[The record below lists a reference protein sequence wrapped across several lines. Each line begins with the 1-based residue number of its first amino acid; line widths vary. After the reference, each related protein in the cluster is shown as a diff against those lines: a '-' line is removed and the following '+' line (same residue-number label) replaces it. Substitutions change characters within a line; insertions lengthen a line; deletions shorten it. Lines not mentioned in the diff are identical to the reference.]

1 MVSFSTKHIN
11 YIERNYLDELDGEIK
26 DSNLDFRM
34 PNPESIRFL
43 KVLGISKL
51 WEPHVEEVASAR
63 YLMTDVLAGLY
74 GEKIPFVYV
83 LVGGTSRLDLYIGTY
98 VEVDRPSKSRLTA
111 AESLE
116 TIRTTMCSAYPG
128 IDLKEAEFSSIEKMI
143 EPFSFVGLVT
153 GTPTTKVG
161 TEKKGIEQIERLMRG
176 LYGRN
181 WGYMVVASPLEERN
195 VNSLHNTTL
204 NEMRIVMDAQTS
216 AGTESPIA
224 DRYME
229 LLKAYLGKAAVG
241 KTQGMWHVATYIMCQ
256 DSQTFNHARSVVKSV
271 FGGRES
277 IPDPMRVLGCR
288 GSEEQ
293 VHHLGQ
299 MTVPSTPP
307 PGHMKYP
314 FKYLSTLN
322 SEELASLGYLPTEEM
337 PGYFVKDYARFDVAS
352 QVMETDDAV
361 EIGEILDQSLR
372 MGLKYQIRIKDLD
385 RHALIVG
392 VTGCGK
398 TNTCFHM
405 LKQLW
410 QKGIPFLVIEP
421 AKTEYRKLLQ
431 SKELG
436 SDLQVFTLGDESVSP
451 FRLNPFQ
458 IMPGVSVQSH
468 IDHLKSVFNA
478 SFVMYAPMPYVL
490 EQCIHEVYED
500 KGWNLATNE
509 NEMGKHRNAH
519 PTLTDLYRKVD
530 ELVDRLGYERRITM
544 DVKAA
549 LKTRINSLRVGGK
562 GLMLDTKTSIPI
574 EQLLKHPTILELEK
588 VGDDDEKAFLIGLL
602 LMLLYEHYVSK
613 GVKEGG
619 GFNHITIVEEAHR
632 LLKNVPTEVN
642 YEAANIKGK
651 AVEAFCNILSEIR
664 AYGEGFLILEQIPS
678 KLASDAIKNTNLKI
692 MHRVVS
698 IDDRS
703 IVGGAMNMDDNE
715 VARVASLNVGEAVVY
730 SEGDDSPLHIKVPY
744 SKISSAEVSTKAED
758 DLIVREAMKT
768 FMSESQEVYI
778 PLDNCQEYCKDVC
791 KHRKMAQ
798 WIVDDADFQEAFA
811 YYVLSSVE
819 EASTLI
825 REYSYLVQSVG
836 ERRKGLK
843 SGSDLFLCA
852 MIQAV
857 DDYFERK
864 GQQYRWV
871 YSEAQGLKASFM
883 KILRRVMEIYGR
895 KLEEKEL
902 TEFYEQIRAF
912 QEQYKE
918 LCRRRYDPYTGC
930 RENCI
935 NGLCLYRFNA
945 QPLLKDER
953 LDRFFKKAIIG
964 KTGDEIWKSLKSASQ
979 AAGRRII
986 SDEVSPEVKQ
996 KVSLCYAIQKN
1007 HSLPYHDWRT
1017 FLKDRIVN
1025 KLSNIH
1031 ENQSE
1036 TR

>member
-1 MVSFSTKHIN
+1 MAGFSTKHID
-11 YIERNYLDELDGEIK
+11 YIERNYLDELDGEIEGR
-26 DSNLDFRM
+26 NIDFKI
-34 PNPESIRFL
+34 PSPGSLRFL

-51 WEPHVEEVASAR
+51 WEPHAKEVASAR
-63 YLMTDVLAGLY
+63 YVMADVLAGLY

-83 LVGGTSRLDLYIGTY
+83 LLGGATRFDLYLGTY
-98 VEVDRPSKSRLTA
+98 VEGEKPPKSGLTA

-116 TIRTTMCSAYPG
+116 TIRTTMSSAYPG
-128 IDLKEAEFSSIEKMI
+128 IDLEEGEFSSIQKMI
-143 EPFSFVGLVT
+143 EPFSYVGLVT
-153 GTPTTKVG
+153 GTPTIKVG
-161 TEKKGIEQIERLMRG
+161 TEKMGVEQIERLMRG

-181 WGYMVVASPLEERN
+181 WGYMVVASPLEERQ
-195 VNSLHNTTL
+195 VNSLHNTIL
-204 NEMRIVMDAQTS
+204 NEMRVVMDAQTS
-216 AGTESPIA
+216 AKTKSPIA

-229 LLKAYLGKAAVG
+229 LLKAYLEKVTVGKA
-241 KTQGMWHVATYIMCQ
+241 QGMWHVATYMICQ
-256 DSQTFNHARSVVKSV
+256 DAQTFNHAKSVVKSV
-271 FGGRES
+271 FGGKES
-277 IPDPMRVLGCR
+277 IPDPIRVLGCH
-288 GSEEQ
+288 GFKEQ

-299 MTVPSTPP
+299 IVVPGAPP
-307 PGHMKYP
+307 LGHMRYP

-322 SEELASLGYLPTEEM
+322 SQELASFGYLPTEEM

-352 QVMETDDAV
+352 RVVETDDAV
-361 EIGEILDQSLR
+361 EVGEILDQSLR
-372 MGLKYQIRIKDLD
+372 MGLRYQVPVKDLD

-398 TNTCFHM
+398 TNTCFHV

-410 QKGIPFLVIEP
+410 QRGIPFLVIEP
-421 AKTEYRKLLQ
+421 AKTEYRRLLQ

-436 SDLQVFTLGDESVSP
+436 NDLQVFTLGDESVSP

-458 IMPGVSVQSH
+458 ILPGVSVQSH

-500 KGWNLATNE
+500 KGWNPATNE
-509 NEMGKHRNAH
+509 NEMGRHRNAH

-562 GLMLDTKTSIPI
+562 GLMLDTKTSIPV
-574 EQLLKHPTILELEK
+574 EQLLKHPTVIELEK

-613 GVKEGG
+613 GVQEGG
-619 GFNHITIVEEAHR
+619 RLGHVTIVEEAHR
-632 LLKNVPTEVN
+632 LLKNVPVEVN

-651 AVEAFCNILSEIR
+651 AVEAFCNVLSEIR
-664 AYGEGFLILEQIPS
+664 AYGEGFIILEQIPS

-698 IDDRS
+698 MDDRS
-703 IVGGAMNMDDNE
+703 TVGGAMNMDENE

-730 SEGDDSPLHIKVPY
+730 SEGDDSPLHVKVPY
-744 SKISSAEVSTKAED
+744 SKIASTDVTTKAED
-758 DLIVREAMKT
+758 DRMVHEAMKAYVN
-768 FMSESQEVYI
+768 EAQEVYI
-778 PLDNCQEYCKDVC
+778 PFDNCQEYCQEMC
-791 KHRKMAQ
+791 KHRKTAQ
-798 WIVDDADFQEAFA
+798 EIVDDAGFQEAFA
-811 YYVLSSVE
+811 SYILSSVE

-825 REYSYLVQSVG
+825 REYPFLVQSVG
-836 ERRKGLK
+836 ERRKSLK
-843 SGSDLFLCA
+843 SRAGLFLCA

-864 GQQYRWV
+864 GQQYRWM
-871 YSEAQGLKASFM
+871 YGETQGLKTKFM
-883 KILRRVMEIYGR
+883 TILQSIMEVYGR

-902 TEFYEQIRAF
+902 LELHEKILAF
-912 QEQYKE
+912 QDHYRQ
-918 LCRRRYDPYTGC
+918 LCRRQYDPYAGC
-930 RENCI
+930 RENCA

-945 QPLLKDER
+945 QPLLRDDR
-953 LDRFFKKAIIG
+953 LDRFFREAITN
-964 KTGDEIWKSLKSASQ
+964 KTGDAMWKSLRDASQ
-979 AAGRRII
+979 TARRRII
-986 SDEVSPEVKQ
+986 SDAVSPETKQ
-996 KVSLCYAIQKN
+996 KVALCYAIQKN

-1017 FLKDRIVN
+1017 FLRDRIVAE
-1025 KLSNIH
+1025 LSNLPR
-1031 ENQSE
+1031 EQGES
-1036 TR
+1036 